1 MCRTRCVFLTTTNE
15 LNESNPNRQEEK
27 NLNTGQDETQSLQH
41 VWAHCGLCYTYFWYV
56 FNS

>member
-41 VWAHCGLCYTYFWYV
+41 VWAHCGLCYTYFLV
-56 FNS
+56 CI